1 MDKPADLEAK
11 MSKFSFTVSGTHE
24 YVNVSIWCKDLEKVE
39 VEFPPIVAGGGG
51 DWTSKPGGC
60 GGGGGIRKEVEDEQ
74 ENQGS
79 LKRISTKS
87 KL

>member
-1 MDKPADLEAK
+1 
-11 MSKFSFTVSGTHE
+11 MSKFSFTVENIKVH
-24 YVNVSIWCKDLEKVE
+24 IWCKDLEKVE

-51 DWTSKPGGC
+51 DWTSKPGGW
-60 GGGGGIRKEVEDEQ
+60 GGGGGIRKEVEDEE

-79 LKRISTKS
+79 LKRISTRT